1 MLESCEQH
9 GLKHRW
15 AWGAIGV
22 VGLAVLLLG
31 LAAPA
36 GAQDVTISTPTLF
49 STLPNPFVVNG
60 DLTIT
65 STGSILCPGWA
76 GHQHCRDRGH
86 ADAGGEPDR

>member
-1 MLESCEQH
+1 ME
-9 GLKHRW
+9 GTNHRW
-15 AWGAIGV
+15 TRASARGAIGV

-65 STGSILCPGWA
+65 STAAFCAPAATSTLS
-76 GHQHCRDRGH
+76 
-86 ADAGGEPDR
+86 